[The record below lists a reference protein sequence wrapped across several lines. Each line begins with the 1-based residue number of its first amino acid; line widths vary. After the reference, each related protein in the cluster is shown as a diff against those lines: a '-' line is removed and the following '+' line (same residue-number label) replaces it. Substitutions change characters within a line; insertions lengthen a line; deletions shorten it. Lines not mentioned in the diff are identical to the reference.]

1 MGSNDLLVKEYLE
14 SLKED
19 TELDYLF
26 PILLRLMKFS
36 IVTTARESKGQS
48 QYGKDIIAIG
58 KDENGIKKRF
68 YFELKG
74 FSDKDI
80 TQTSLLKQDG
90 ILESIR
96 EAKLVAFNDTS
107 IPGFND
113 LPVQIVVVHNGVIKS
128 DSRLTLEGILS
139 KEFQRVALSD
149 GIYTDLLS
157 FSADIYLVNIFSL
170 RRNLSD
176 CSKEHWYSWMLLT
189 MIFRTLNNW

>member
-113 LPVQIVVVHNGVIKS
+113 LP
-128 DSRLTLEGILS
+128 
-139 KEFQRVALSD
+139 
-149 GIYTDLLS
+149 
-157 FSADIYLVNIFSL
+157 
-170 RRNLSD
+170 
-176 CSKEHWYSWMLLT
+176 
-189 MIFRTLNNW
+189 